1 MPRDVAHAWQTAAC
15 TSIPTCSPLTNCKS
29 TSKNPPEGNMF
40 STIPTDFLVRG
51 TIYFSVM
58 KKESV
63 TFSEPMCPR
72 NFQEIYTTH
81 IRKTYTR
88 WKIPLRRLLVRRY
101 GRRDLSLTQN
111 DTSSSTS
118 VLNFAWNHIIW
129 SWLKFLH
136 TKRSMSLRCSR
147 YTRPRTPSPKSYTC
161 FHFIKGRY

>member
-1 MPRDVAHAWQTAAC
+1 
-15 TSIPTCSPLTNCKS
+15 
-29 TSKNPPEGNMF
+29 
-40 STIPTDFLVRG
+40 
-51 TIYFSVM
+51 
-58 KKESV
+58 
-63 TFSEPMCPR
+63 MCPR

-147 YTRPRTPSPKSYTC
+147 YTRPRTPSPKSYTHC
-161 FHFIKGRY
+161 HFIERITQIMKRTHPVPDDFNVTHQRPQKVQTVGRNPVRIWPQHSNKLSKLRRWRCIWEVRVNH